1 MFTNPLHF
9 AYSTEY
15 EFNQFIKN
23 CAFFVYLLSHYD
35 NYYKFQPST
44 NKADI
49 IDKVNACA
57 TEIHMKHEEVPLWLY
72 RETYNAV
79 LHFNFGALC
88 GVDSD
93 KYWKEHDKSL
103 NCEYYLERFKGK
115 INSNEIGTDE
125 ERNKIKEFIS
135 SLETAIKNKKTLSN
149 GDFSEYY
156 DLIMENPF
164 LIECLGKI
172 FVSWLVVPE

>member
-1 MFTNPLHF
+1 MLTKQFHYF
-9 AYSTEY
+9 YSTEY
-15 EFNQFIKN
+15 EFNQYIKD

-35 NYYKFQPST
+35 NFYKFQPST

-57 TEIHMKHEEVPLWLY
+57 TEIDKKHEEVPLWLY

-79 LHFNFGALC
+79 LHFNFGMFC
-88 GVDSD
+88 DVDSD
-93 KYWKEHDKSL
+93 KYWKENDKSL
-103 NCEYYLERFKGK
+103 NCEYYLERIKGK

-125 ERNKIKEFIS
+125 ERNKLKGFIS
-135 SLETAIKNKKTLSN
+135 SLETAIKNKKPLNN

-156 DLIMENPF
+156 DLIIEYPF
-164 LIECLGKI
+164 LIEYLGKI
-172 FVSWLVVPE
+172 FVSWLVVPK